1 VEEIVVSEVV
11 RFEKH
16 DDVGL
21 IIVDNPPVNALS
33 HAVRTGLLHAVTEL
47 DSDDAVKAIVL
58 HCAGRTFI
66 AGADIS
72 EFDKPMADP
81 DLPRVLR
88 AIEGA
93 GKPVVAAIHGTALG
107 GGLETALSCHYRCAV
122 PSARVGLPEVKLGI
136 LPGAGGTQRL
146 PRLAGV
152 QKALDMILSGDPISA
167 AEAKQYGIIDE
178 LIEGDLLAG
187 AMAYATQLIADNAPL
202 RKVRD
207 IAITPPPAGFFDEYR
222 KSIARQTRGFYSP
235 ERCIQCVEAA
245 VNLPFDEGLQRER
258 ELFFEC
264 KDTTH
269 SKAQRHLF
277 FAERAV
283 SKIPDIGKDTP
294 RRPIAKV
301 AVLGAGTMGGG
312 ISMNFLNAGIAVT
325 LIEMAQEPLDR
336 GVTTIRKNYE
346 ATARKGRLSAAQVE
360 QRMNLLSATTD
371 YAALAAA
378 DLVIE
383 AVFEN
388 MAVKKEVF
396 GKIDGIAK
404 PGAILATN
412 TSTLDVD
419 DIAASTQR
427 PQDVIGLHFFSPAN
441 VMRLLEIVRGA
452 ETAKDVVATCM
463 DMAKTIR
470 KVGVLSGVCYGFI
483 GNRMLEGYLREAN
496 AMLLEGALP
505 QQIDKVIYDFGLAMG
520 PFAMSDLAGVDVGY
534 KVRQEN
540 RRRLPAIPHYYL
552 ISDAVAEMGR
562 YGQKTGKGFYRY
574 EQGSRTPVPDPDI
587 QALIETKSA
596 ELGIE
601 RRQIDDEEILQ
612 RCIYPLINEGGL
624 ILQEGIALRA
634 GDIDVVWATGYGFPL
649 YRGGPMFYADTIGL
663 DKILTTL
670 RDYRQRF
677 GDHWQ
682 PAPLL
687 EQLVEK
693 QQTFAAFDRDQ

>member
-1 VEEIVVSEVV
+1 
-11 RFEKH
+11 
-16 DDVGL
+16 
-21 IIVDNPPVNALS
+21 
-33 HAVRTGLLHAVTEL
+33 
-47 DSDDAVKAIVL
+47 
-58 HCAGRTFI
+58 
-66 AGADIS
+66 
-72 EFDKPMADP
+72 
-81 DLPRVLR
+81 
-88 AIEGA
+88 
-93 GKPVVAAIHGTALG
+93 
-107 GGLETALSCHYRCAV
+107 
-122 PSARVGLPEVKLGI
+122 
-136 LPGAGGTQRL
+136 
-146 PRLAGV
+146 
-152 QKALDMILSGDPISA
+152 
-167 AEAKQYGIIDE
+167 
-178 LIEGDLLAG
+178 
-187 AMAYATQLIADNAPL
+187 MAYATQLIADNAPL

-360 QRMNLLSATTD
+360 QRMNLLSATPD

-378 DLVIE
+378 DLVID
-383 AVFEN
+383 AVFEI

-612 RCIYPLINEGGL
+612 RCIYPLINEGAL